1 MANAGPGN
9 AMAERWPARIN
20 HAWRVLGTG
29 LSFAAFGIGGLVLG
43 GLLFLSLLLIR
54 EPVRRRVLAR
64 RLVQGSFATRVGLMH
79 RLGLMTY
86 EIRGGERLQ
95 RNGLLILANHPT
107 LIDVVLLIAQLPN
120 ADCVVKQAVARNP
133 FMRGPVRAAGY
144 VSNDDGAGLVD
155 DCIAAVQAGG
165 NLVIFPEGTRT
176 VPGQPLRL
184 QRGAANIA
192 VRGRLDITPVRI
204 TCTPPTLTKGQKWYR
219 VPSRRF
225 HVQLEVGEDL
235 PIAPFL
241 NEIGDAPRGDA
252 LAARRV
258 TDHLVHYFDFAGD
271 PTRAST

>member
-1 MANAGPGN
+1 MT
-9 AMAERWPARIN
+9 EARGSRLD

-29 LSFAAFGIGGLVLG
+29 LSFAVFGIGGLVLG
-43 GLLFLSLLLIR
+43 GVLFPLLFLVR
-54 EPVRRRVLAR
+54 DPVRRRTLAR
-64 RLVQGSFATRVGLMH
+64 RLVQLSFASHVGLMH
-79 RLGLMTY
+79 RLGVMTY
-86 EIRGGERLQ
+86 EIQGGERLQ

-144 VSNDDGAGLVD
+144 VSNDDGAGLID

-165 NLVIFPEGTRT
+165 NLVIFPEGTRS
-176 VPGQPLRL
+176 VPGQPPRL

-192 VRGRLDITPVRI
+192 VRGGLDITPVRI

-241 NEIGDAPRGDA
+241 TGTGDTPRGDA

-258 TDHLVHYFDFAGD
+258 TDHLAHYFDFAGD
-271 PTRAST
+271 KTRAGT